1 MKRIQQGFTLI
12 ELMIVVAII
21 GILAAIALPAYQ
33 DYTIRAKVSEV
44 ILAASGTK
52 TSIAEWYQSKSTFP
66 TVASLGTIDTKSKF
80 VRSVAWDQ
88 TNRTIT
94 ATATTLADPKVQ
106 GKYIVLT
113 ATTGGAGS
121 GQLNWACTG
130 NMGTKYMP
138 ASCK

>member
-33 DYTIRAKVSEV
+33 DYTIRSKVSEV

-52 TSIAEWYQSKSTFP
+52 TSVAEWYQSKGVLP
-66 TVASLGTIDTKSKF
+66 AAGSLGTIDTKSKF
-80 VRSVAWDQ
+80 VRSVAWSG
-88 TNRTIT
+88 TTIT
-94 ATATTLADPKVQ
+94 ATAAGTLDSKVA
-106 GKYIVLT
+106 GNTITLLAVT
-113 ATTGGAGS
+113 GATLGAGQI
-121 GQLNWACTG
+121 GWTCN
-130 NMGTKYMP
+130 GTIASKYKP

>member
-44 ILAASGTK
+44 ILAASGSK
-52 TSIAEWYQSKSTFP
+52 TAVAEWYQSKSTFP
-66 TVASLGTIDTKSKF
+66 TPASLGTIDTKSKF
-80 VRSVAWDQ
+80 VSSVAWNQ
-88 TNRTIT
+88 ANRTIT
-94 ATATTLADPKVQ
+94 AFATTLADPKVQ

-113 ATTGGAGS
+113 ATTGGVGA

-130 NMGTKYMP
+130 TINAKYKP
-138 ASCK
+138 ATCK